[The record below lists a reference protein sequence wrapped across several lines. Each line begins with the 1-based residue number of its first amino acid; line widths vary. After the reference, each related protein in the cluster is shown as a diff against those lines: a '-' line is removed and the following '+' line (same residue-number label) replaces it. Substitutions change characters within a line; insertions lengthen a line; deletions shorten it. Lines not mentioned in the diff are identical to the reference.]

1 MNQLFGLQHVG
12 KRVFTKAQTSRAK
25 DLQFTATEEE
35 RNQETVTFSK
45 MESESLEREINGLY
59 K

>member
-12 KRVFTKAQTSRAK
+12 KWCLPKLK
-25 DLQFTATEEE
+25 HLQFTATEEE
-35 RNQETVTFSK
+35 RNQETFTFSK

>member
-12 KRVFTKAQTSRAK
+12 KWCLPKLK

-35 RNQETVTFSK
+35 RNQETFTFK
-45 MESESLEREINGLY
+45 EAGVRKFGERDQWIIQVVFN
-59 K
+59 